1 MKLAGTVIT
10 DMNHVKEETARMLYG
25 TFDGNGLSSH
35 VAVPLIHSWVS
46 DGTKITYGSKL
57 AVRGRTSRD
66 PRCSMCKDYEA
77 LGHILQTC
85 ARTWAQRNE
94 RHNTLVDKVVTILK
108 RNKFEVQVK
117 PRIPTSAGVKKPNIV
132 AWLKRIF
139 GCGDWC
145 NQVRQ
150 SLRGSSNLA
159 VISGMRTGPILLWP
173 ERWLV
178 VVVEFG

>member
-1 MKLAGTVIT
+1 VKLAGTVIT

-132 AWLKRIF
+132 AWLKGYSAVVTDATRF
-139 GCGDWC
+139 VRASEVQVTLRLFRGCALG
-145 NQVRQ
+145 Q
-150 SLRGSSNLA
+150 SCYGLSAG
-159 VISGMRTGPILLWP
+159 
-173 ERWLV
+173 
-178 VVVEFG
+178 